1 MRAAR
6 RPGVLATVVAA
17 SMAVMPAAAAPVPGG
32 SLPGEPQAVVP
43 GYVMAFPRDHGSHPA
58 FRTEWWYA
66 TGWLRTPAGE
76 DLGFQITFFRSLQ
89 PAAAGNPSAFAPHQI
104 LIAHA
109 AISDARRGRLWKDER
124 IARAGFGLA
133 EAREGDAAVWI
144 DDWRLAHSGEVFEVR
159 APARDFALE
168 LSLRERQ
175 PPLLN
180 GDAGF
185 SRKGATPLAAS
196 YYYSLPQLEVSGH
209 VVREGR
215 RVAVNGTAWLDHEW
229 SSEPLEP
236 GAVGWDWVSVNL
248 DDGGALM
255 AFRIRDAQ
263 GDVRWAGGTLR
274 AGEGGTRHFGPDE
287 IAFTPARRWRSPR
300 TAVEYPVQWD
310 VRAGELAI
318 RLEPLM
324 DDQESDTRRSTGAIY
339 WEGAVRAH
347 DGDREVGRGYLEL
360 TGYGE
365 ALTLR

>member
-1 MRAAR
+1 M
-6 RPGVLATVVAA
+6 
-17 SMAVMPAAAAPVPGG
+17 SAAAAPVPGG

-89 PAAAGNPSAFAPHQI
+89 PAAARNPSAFAPHQI

-109 AISDARRGRLWKDER
+109 AISDPSRGRLWKDER

-144 DDWRLAHSGEVFEVR
+144 DDWRLAHPGEVFEVR
-159 APARDFALE
+159 APAQDFALE

-180 GDAGF
+180 GEAGF

-215 RVAVNGTAWLDHEW
+215 RVAVNGAAWLDHEW

-248 DDGGALM
+248 GDGGALM

-274 AGEGGTRHFGPDE
+274 TGEGGTRHFGPDE

-339 WEGAVRAH
+339 WEGAVRAY